1 MVDVK
6 KSRDVN
12 DILDNLKLTRTSS
25 LGEVMGR
32 ASRGEGASGA
42 LASIYSKL
50 RSSKE
55 SFAQRRER
63 AGNLSPTR
71 SAMGSPTRG
80 TRTPLNSS
88 ARRPLK
94 SKGSALLARLRKSGS
109 KKVKSDKAA
118 NED

>member
-1 MVDVK
+1 MTDVK

-32 ASRGEGASGA
+32 ANRGEGASGA

-55 SFAQRRER
+55 SFAQRERER
-63 AGNLSPTR
+63 GICLQRDQLWVHPHAVQER
-71 SAMGSPTRG
+71 H
-80 TRTPLNSS
+80 
-88 ARRPLK
+88 
-94 SKGSALLARLRKSGS
+94 
-109 KKVKSDKAA
+109 
-118 NED
+118 